1 MIKYVRILP
10 SPPSLSPP
18 LEPTRKPTERQQTLS
33 LYRSDYRPQ
42 SGPSQPLQTTSLSL
56 FLSSSPSSSFS
67 LSLSF
72 IAEPGDDNG
81 LRGGVFFLEVS
92 KSFATLFS
100 FLPFSFLFSF
110 HFHSIFTW
118 TKSIGW
124 FFNFLRYYIF
134 YLLIFPFVLQLKI
147 EILYW
152 WRLKYFRSFWN

>member
-56 FLSSSPSSSFS
+56 FLLFS
-67 LSLSF
+67 LFLFLSLSF

-100 FLPFSFLFSF
+100 FLPFSFLFPLSFSF
-110 HFHSIFTW
+110 HFHLDEIHWLILQFFTILYFL
-118 TKSIGW
+118 S
-124 FFNFLRYYIF
+124 FNFSIRF
-134 YLLIFPFVLQLKI
+134 AI
-147 EILYW
+147 E
-152 WRLKYFRSFWN
+152 N

>member
-10 SPPSLSPP
+10 SLPSLSPP

-56 FLSSSPSSSFS
+56 FLLFS
-67 LSLSF
+67 LFLFLSLSF

-100 FLPFSFLFSF
+100 FLPFSFLFPLSFSF
-110 HFHSIFTW
+110 HFHLDEIHWLILQFYDIIF
-118 TKSIGW
+118 
-124 FFNFLRYYIF
+124 FCF
-134 YLLIFPFVLQLKI
+134 LIFPFVLQLKI
-147 EILYW
+147 EILY
-152 WRLKYFRSFWN
+152 

>member
-10 SPPSLSPP
+10 SLPSLSPP

-56 FLSSSPSSSFS
+56 FLLFS
-67 LSLSF
+67 LFLFLSLSF

-100 FLPFSFLFSF
+100 FLPFSFLFSLSFSF
-110 HFHSIFTW
+110 HFHLDEIHWLILQFFTILYFL
-118 TKSIGW
+118 S
-124 FFNFLRYYIF
+124 FNFSIRF
-134 YLLIFPFVLQLKI
+134 AI
-147 EILYW
+147 E
-152 WRLKYFRSFWN
+152 N

>member
-1 MIKYVRILP
+1 MTYHMIKYVRILP
-10 SPPSLSPP
+10 SLPSLSPP

-100 FLPFSFLFSF
+100 FLPFSFLFPLSFSF
-110 HFHSIFTW
+110 HFHLDEIHWLILQFFTILYFL
-118 TKSIGW
+118 S
-124 FFNFLRYYIF
+124 FNFSIRF
-134 YLLIFPFVLQLKI
+134 AI
-147 EILYW
+147 E
-152 WRLKYFRSFWN
+152 N